1 MFKKNI
7 LITGGAGYIGSHI
20 VEKLVKNKFKVFIYD
35 NLVTGHKL
43 LINKKANFI
52 EGDLNDFKKLKR
64 VIKNNN
70 ITSIVHL
77 AAYLNIKESE
87 KKRKKYYK
95 NNVGGTLNLLKAC
108 IDSKVKNLIFSSS
121 CSVYGNVKGSVSE
134 RGKLRPSSYYAF
146 TKLKSEKIIQKYSKI
161 LDINYAILRYFNV
174 AGASNSGKIGE
185 VESSHDHLI
194 KNLAIQALKE
204 NPKVYIY
211 GNNYN
216 TKDGTCVRDYIHV
229 SDLADIHIKTL
240 KKISIINKSLI
251 LNCGYGRGYSVKEII
266 DVYKKLK
273 KNVKI
278 KYLKKRP
285 GDIAKIYSNISQ
297 IKKILNWKPKYD
309 DLNKILISS
318 INWEKKI
325 DNGK

>member
-20 VEKLVKNKFKVFIYD
+20 VEKLVKNRFKVFIYD

-52 EGDLNDFKKLKR
+52 KGDLNNFKKLKCI
-64 VIKNNN
+64 IKNNN

-95 NNVGGTLNLLKAC
+95 NNVGGTLTLLKAC
-108 IDSKVKNLIFSSS
+108 IDSRVKNLIFSSS

-134 RGKLRPSSYYAF
+134 GGKLRPSSYYAF
-146 TKLKSEKIIQKYSKI
+146 TKLKSEKLIQKYSKI
-161 LDINYAILRYFNV
+161 LNINYAILRYFNV

-204 NPKVYIY
+204 NPKVNIY

-240 KKISIINKSLI
+240 KKISIINKSLT

-278 KYLKKRP
+278 KYLRKRP

-297 IKKILNWKPKYD
+297 IKQILNWKPRYD

-318 INWEKKI
+318 INWERKI
-325 DNGK
+325 DGK